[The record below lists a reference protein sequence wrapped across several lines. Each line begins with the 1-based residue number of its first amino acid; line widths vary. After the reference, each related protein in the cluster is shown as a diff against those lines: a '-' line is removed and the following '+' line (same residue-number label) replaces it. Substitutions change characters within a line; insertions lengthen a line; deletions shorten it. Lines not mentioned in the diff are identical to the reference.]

1 MKKIFKAILSIA
13 ALMSLFASCEDKD
26 INLGSRVSL
35 TQTEELAIP
44 AEGAAVFTFGVESD
58 GDWVVV
64 VPSWIKASPR
74 YGSGNGVVTLTFED
88 NYSMVTDKDGNVSR
102 EMNGLR
108 HGTVSVECAS
118 GATSFVVCQAGDPN
132 KASDEVLPITIG
144 EFLQKPDGPQQYLI
158 TGTVTSIKNTTYG
171 NLYLNDGTGEV
182 YVYGML
188 DRDGNTKNFMSLGIG
203 VGDLVTVQ
211 GSKTTY
217 AGTTIEIV
225 NAQYISHVKSLI
237 SLAETSVKVSADG
250 EEFKVGVEYTGEIKV
265 VSNAQWLAFTGFS
278 SDENGNYLTFE
289 AAKNEEAAR
298 EATVTVTATSEG
310 KTASAELKV
319 SQAGVAVGGVI
330 FSETFE
336 TSQGSF
342 TVDNKVLPTG
352 ATSVWNFASGYGM
365 KATAYINGANNDS
378 ESWLISP
385 EIDLSGKSSVTLT
398 FEHTGKY
405 FGTPSEEATLQVYD
419 GSAWKAVTIPT
430 YFTNS
435 DWNFVSSGDINL
447 SSFAGKKVKI
457 AFRYTSTTAKA
468 GTWEVKNV
476 VVSSEGGSGGDTGVK
491 KVTVADFIAAAESD
505 SQKYQLTGVI
515 DGTVNET
522 YGNFD
527 LKDDTGS
534 VYVYGLTATELG
546 YGAKNDKS
554 YGSLG
559 LKKGDKITII
569 GYRGSYND
577 KIEVMYAYFVSKQ

>member
-88 NYSMVTDKDGNVSR
+88 NYSVVTDKDGNVSR

-132 KASDEVLPITIG
+132 KASDEVLPISIG

-188 DRDGNTKNFMSLGIG
+188 DRDGKSKNFMSLGIG

-225 NAQYISHVKSLI
+225 NAQYISHVKSII

-250 EEFKVGVEYTGEIKV
+250 EEFKVGVDYKGEIKV
-265 VSNAQWLAFTGFS
+265 VSNAQWLAFTGFTT
-278 SDENGNYLTFE
+278 DDNGTYLTFE

-298 EATVTVTATSEG
+298 EATVTVTATYEG
-310 KTASAELKV
+310 KSANAELKV
-319 SQAGVAVGGVI
+319 SQAGVAVGSGNVFKKVTKI
-330 FSETFE
+330 TSGKKYLIVANGTAAASAIAADKTYGYLQPMEVTDNNGSITVENLDNAFTIDAVTGGYTIKQADGRLLFQKGTYNSFNADAAPTEGTVWTVTFNADG
-336 TSQGSF
+336 TAKILNTNVNKYIQFDSQYKSYGSYD
-342 TVDNKVLPTG
+342 TEKG
-352 ATSVWNFASGYGM
+352 AMPALY
-365 KATAYINGANNDS
+365 
-378 ESWLISP
+378 E
-385 EIDLSGKSSVTLT
+385 LSG
-398 FEHTGKY
+398 
-405 FGTPSEEATLQVYD
+405 
-419 GSAWKAVTIPT
+419 
-430 YFTNS
+430 
-435 DWNFVSSGDINL
+435 
-447 SSFAGKKVKI
+447 
-457 AFRYTSTTAKA
+457 
-468 GTWEVKNV
+468 
-476 VVSSEGGSGGDTGVK
+476 EGGGGGDQTGVK
-491 KVTVADFIAAAESD
+491 KVTVAEFNAAAESD
-505 SQKYQLTGVI
+505 SQKYQLTGTI
-515 DGTVNET
+515 SGTINAT

-527 LKDDTGS
+527 LVDDTGT

-554 YGSLG
+554 YGTLG
-559 LKKGDKITII
+559 LKSGDKITII
-569 GYRGSYND
+569 GYRGSFND

>member
-319 SQAGVAVGGVI
+319 SQAGV
-330 FSETFE
+330 S
-336 TSQGSF
+336 TSGNVFKKVTKITSGKQYLIVASGMAASAIAADKTYGYLQPMEVTDINGSI
-342 TVDNKVLPTG
+342 TVDNLDNAFTFEAVTGGYTIKQADGRLLYQKGTFNSFNADAAPTEGTVWTVTFNADGTAKILNTNVNKYMQYDGNYKSYGSYDTEKG
-352 ATSVWNFASGYGM
+352 AMPALY
-365 KATAYINGANNDS
+365 
-378 ESWLISP
+378 E
-385 EIDLSGKSSVTLT
+385 LSG
-398 FEHTGKY
+398 
-405 FGTPSEEATLQVYD
+405 
-419 GSAWKAVTIPT
+419 
-430 YFTNS
+430 
-435 DWNFVSSGDINL
+435 
-447 SSFAGKKVKI
+447 
-457 AFRYTSTTAKA
+457 
-468 GTWEVKNV
+468 
-476 VVSSEGGSGGDTGVK
+476 EGGGGGDTGVK
-491 KVTVADFIAAAESD
+491 KVTVAEFIAAAESD

-527 LKDDTGS
+527 LKDDSGS

-569 GYRGSYND
+569 GYRGSYGD

>member
-26 INLGSRVSL
+26 VNLGSRVSL

-74 YGSGNGVVTLTFED
+74 YGSGNGVVTLSFED

-132 KASDEVLPITIG
+132 KASDEVLPISIG
-144 EFLQKPDGPQQYLI
+144 DFLQKPDGPQQYLI

-188 DRDGNTKNFMSLGIG
+188 DRDGNAKNFMSLGIG

-225 NAQYISHVKSLI
+225 NAQYISHVKSIIAL
-237 SLAETSVKVSADG
+237 SETSVKVSADG
-250 EEFKVGVEYTGEIKV
+250 EEFKVGVEYKGEIKV
-265 VSNAQWLAFTGFS
+265 VSNAQWLAFTGIA
-278 SDENGNYLTFE
+278 SDDDGTYLTFA

-319 SQAGVAVGGVI
+319 SQAGVA
-330 FSETFE
+330 
-336 TSQGSF
+336 TSGNVFKKVTKITAGKKYLIVANGTAAASAIAADKTYGYLQPMEVTESNGSI
-342 TVDNKVLPTG
+342 TVDNLDNAFTFDAVTGGYTIKQADGRLLYQKGTFNSFNADAAPTEG
-352 ATSVWNFASGYGM
+352 SVW
-365 KATAYINGANNDS
+365 T
-378 ESWLISP
+378 
-385 EIDLSGKSSVTLT
+385 VT
-398 FEHTGKY
+398 FN
-405 FGTPSEEATLQVYD
+405 AD
-419 GSAWKAVTIPT
+419 G
-430 YFTNS
+430 
-435 DWNFVSSGDINL
+435 
-447 SSFAGKKVKI
+447 
-457 AFRYTSTTAKA
+457 TAKILN
-468 GTWEVKNV
+468 TNV
-476 VVSSEGGSGGDTGVK
+476 NKFIQYDSSYKSYGSYDTEKGAMPALYELSAEGGNGGGGDQTGVK
-491 KVTVADFIAAAESD
+491 KVSVADFIAAAESD

-534 VYVYGLTATELG
+534 VYVYGLTATDLG

-577 KIEVMYAYFVSKQ
+577 KIEVMYAYYVSKQ